1 MGAPGSPPLPP
12 NHHTFCESALQPPDV
27 SNSSTLTLDSH
38 LPSSICDN
46 QRKKKKKTKTKT
58 TMNSQ
63 KKKRLDI
70 EDVSLSAPLSLS
82 CSPSLNS
89 SQRLTRVPCRRR
101 NPAVRFGAVRPSL
114 GWRDVNTLALSLGM
128 SFAAFVDMVLDRKDT
143 VAENMSIDELAKVF
157 FSFLS

>member
-70 EDVSLSAPLSLS
+70 EDVSL
-82 CSPSLNS
+82 
-89 SQRLTRVPCRRR
+89 RR